1 MIKKLIIFL
10 FLTIQCFATDW
21 YVDNTAPIIQTKLPK
36 APTGVTYTVYGDVKP
51 TNTTSV
57 LVEDLDILTTNVSSY
72 VVTLTNVTVSG
83 DTTFGEFDVPV
94 ETVAYIK
101 VGVVAISSTGKKP
114 SLMRVS
120 SWWKKISARETKPL
134 NVFVEEK

>member
-83 DTTFGEFDVPV
+83 DTTIGYFTIPNST
-94 ETVAYIK
+94 TVRYIK
-101 VGVVAISSTGKKP
+101 PGVVNLNTTTGKYSP
-114 SLMRVS
+114 MRTGAWLTVNPEE
-120 SWWKKISARETKPL
+120 AKPL
-134 NVFVEEK
+134 FIKMQE

>member
-83 DTTFGEFDVPV
+83 DTTFGEFSIPV
-94 ETVAYIK
+94 STGTQYVK
-101 VGVVAISSTGKKP
+101 CGVVATQTDQPETIVGAAIMYMDAIKIDSTSQRP
-114 SLMRVS
+114 
-120 SWWKKISARETKPL
+120 
-134 NVFVEEK
+134 